1 MKLAILIP
9 IKKNLND
16 FETTLAS
23 ILRWRPEHC
32 QVIVTHD
39 GSYQDPYDLSD
50 EVEFFEM
57 KNSDWARW
65 FASAVQLVDSEYVCS
80 IQPGFEV
87 SEGWFEQVEAQ
98 FNQES
103 VVSVSPAFSADNAIV
118 HGLVKSWNGQP
129 TLSIEGSHRAIDS
142 VTQFIGCWK
151 TDFVKQVVPSI
162 VKTRGPVDLELGL
175 IAKSLGLHTRVTETV
190 NVRTALTTNQLQAE
204 LTLSGYRAQQVMLRH
219 DNAGYM
225 SRFFRTAGAVL
236 LEPCGGP
243 HRVLD
248 CFGRMFAC
256 MSAGKQIEIAE
267 KAINRYQSSFTSEKT
282 VQESESV
289 DEIDYSRAA

>member
-1 MKLAILIP
+1 MKLSILIP

-23 ILRWRPEHC
+23 ILRWQPEHC
-32 QVIVTHD
+32 QVFVTHD

-50 EVEFFEM
+50 AVEFYEM
-57 KNSDWARW
+57 KNSDWTRW
-65 FASAVQLVDSEYVCS
+65 FGNAVQWVDSEYVCC

-87 SEGWFEQVEAQ
+87 SEGWFEQIEAQ

-129 TLSIEGSHRAIDS
+129 ALCIEGSRRAIDS
-142 VTQFIGCWK
+142 VARFVGCWK
-151 TDFVKQVVPSI
+151 TEFVKKIVPEIS
-162 VKTRGPVDLELGL
+162 KTRGPIDLELGL
-175 IAKSLGLHTRVTETV
+175 IAKSLGLQIRVTETV
-190 NVRTALTTNQLQAE
+190 NVQTALTTNQLQAE

-219 DNAGYM
+219 ENAG
-225 SRFFRTAGAVL
+225 SLGKFFRTAGAVL
-236 LEPCGGP
+236 MEPCGGP
-243 HRVLD
+243 HRVID

-256 MSAGKQIEIAE
+256 MTAGKQSEIVD
-267 KAINRYQSSFTSEKT
+267 KVVNQYQSTC
-282 VQESESV
+282 ESETV
-289 DEIDYSRAA
+289 DQTDPVDAIDYSRAA

>member
-9 IKKNLND
+9 IKKNLAD

-50 EVEFFEM
+50 EVDFYEL
-57 KNSDWARW
+57 KKSDWTRW
-65 FASAVQLVDSEYVCS
+65 FGDVIQLVDSEYVFS

-87 SEGWFEQVEAQ
+87 SEGWFEQIEAQ
-98 FNQES
+98 FKQES

-129 TLSIEGSHRAIDS
+129 ALGIEGSRRPIDS
-142 VTQFIGCWK
+142 VTRFVGCWK
-151 TDFVKQVVPSI
+151 TDFVKQIVPSFA
-162 VKTRGPVDLELGL
+162 KKRGPIDLELGL
-175 IAKSLGLHTRVTETV
+175 IAKSLGLHTRVTDTV
-190 NVRTALTTNQLQAE
+190 NVQTALTTNQLQAE

-219 DNAGYM
+219 SNAGFI

-248 CFGRMFAC
+248 CFGRMIAC
-256 MSAGKQIEIAE
+256 MSAGKQSEIAE
-267 KAINRYQSSFTSEKT
+267 QAINRYQSACANET
-282 VQESESV
+282 VQQSKRV